1 MHKTLQIVSYS
12 IRKNDDRTKFFIL
25 DFQTTCSN
33 FLNFNNDTQLK
44 IQKTKL
50 KQKILNFFLQQSSDD
65 LIQATITLTRI

>member
-25 DFQTTCSN
+25 DFRTTCSN
-33 FLNFNNDTQLK
+33 FQNFNNDTQLK

>member
-12 IRKNDDRTKFFIL
+12 IRKNDDRTKFFIF
-25 DFQTTCSN
+25 DFQTSCSN
-33 FLNFNNDTQLK
+33 FQNFNNDTQLK

>member
-12 IRKNDDRTKFFIL
+12 NRKNDDRTKFFLYYL

-33 FLNFNNDTQLK
+33 FLNFNNDTQFK

-50 KQKILNFFLQQSSDD
+50 KQKILNFFLQ
-65 LIQATITLTRI
+65 